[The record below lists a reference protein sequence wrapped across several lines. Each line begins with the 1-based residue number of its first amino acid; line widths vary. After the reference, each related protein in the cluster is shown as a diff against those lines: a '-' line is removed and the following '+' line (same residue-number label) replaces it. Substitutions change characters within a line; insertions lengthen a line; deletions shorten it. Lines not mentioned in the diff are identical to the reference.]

1 MLVLACFGELK
12 VVHYLCITNKSNACT
27 FCEGVL
33 CSLTKYIF
41 LFSALLSGN
50 LK

>member
-1 MLVLACFGELK
+1 MLPLACFGELS
-12 VVHYLCITNKSNACT
+12 CAITNKSNACT

-33 CSLTKYIF
+33 GSLTKYMF